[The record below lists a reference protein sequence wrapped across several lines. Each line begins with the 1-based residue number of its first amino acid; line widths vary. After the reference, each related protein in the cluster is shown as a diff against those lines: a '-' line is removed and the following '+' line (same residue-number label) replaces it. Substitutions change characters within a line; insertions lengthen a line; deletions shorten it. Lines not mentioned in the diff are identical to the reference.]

1 MIAGATTKH
10 GGGLTMKEFLKVM
23 KVLSEPSRVNILKL
37 LQSETLCVGEL
48 TDSLRLAQPTIS
60 KHLPAWSL
68 PFKLRREE
76 GGRKIVRLSGKRIGV
91 SSRDI

>member
-23 KVLSEPSRVNILKL
+23 KALSEPSRVKILKL

-48 TDSLRLAQPTIS
+48 KDSLRLAQPTIS
-60 KHLPAWSL
+60 KHLLVWSL
-68 PFKLRREE
+68 PLRLQREE
-76 GGRKIVRLSGKRIGV
+76 EALRIALLLKKKIG
-91 SSRDI
+91 

>member
-23 KVLSEPSRVNILKL
+23 KALSEPSRVKILKL

-48 TDSLRLAQPTIS
+48 KDSLRLAQPTIS
-60 KHLPAWSL
+60 KHLLVWSL
-68 PFKLRREE
+68 PLRLQREE
-76 GGRKIVRLSGKRIGV
+76 ESLKIARLLMKKIG
-91 SSRDI
+91 